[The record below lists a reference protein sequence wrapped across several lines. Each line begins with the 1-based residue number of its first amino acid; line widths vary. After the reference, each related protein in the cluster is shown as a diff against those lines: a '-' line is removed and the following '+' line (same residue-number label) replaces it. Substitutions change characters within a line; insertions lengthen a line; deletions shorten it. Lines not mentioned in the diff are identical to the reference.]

1 MNLAFKALC
10 WLGSDS
16 KPATLYQLWEDRNLP
31 KKPETVVY
39 YAGSDLI
46 GINEHNSNQLHIY
59 DIAGRRQVTTD
70 NQH

>member
-1 MNLAFKALC
+1 
-10 WLGSDS
+10 
-16 KPATLYQLWEDRNLP
+16 
-31 KKPETVVY
+31 VVY

-59 DIAGRRQVTTD
+59 DIAGHRQVTTG